1 MLIDGERLIGD
12 GATAML
18 RRLRS
23 LMSGGRWADEQR
35 AGKQAREKRRP
46 RSREFLPFQIEF

>member
-46 RSREFLPFQIEF
+46 RSREFSLFQIEF